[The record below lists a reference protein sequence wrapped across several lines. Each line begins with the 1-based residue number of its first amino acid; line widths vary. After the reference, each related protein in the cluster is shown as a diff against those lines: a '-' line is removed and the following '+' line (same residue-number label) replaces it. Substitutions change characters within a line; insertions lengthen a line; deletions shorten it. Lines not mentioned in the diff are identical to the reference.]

1 MAEGGAAVTIT
12 QQTNAGATVKATV
25 LPNGPVTETRWYRTR
40 TGAGLLVVFRRGS
53 DGPVESVTFTAK
65 IMGRLR
71 TLRVLAPPRR

>member
-1 MAEGGAAVTIT
+1 MPIT
-12 QQTNAGATVKATV
+12 MHAPGEHAYIPPA
-25 LPNGPVTETRWYRTR
+25 LPNGPVTESRWYKTR